1 MLKKLL
7 VMLCLLFLVVGIV
20 SAADNNSTGDTLKTD
35 EDNSNEIVEIQEVA
49 SDETP
54 KSTITVNFVNAVTG
68 EEYGSLSNTLAQG
81 GSWGMGMGKFN
92 NMIANHKTF
101 KMDGYKYTFTH
112 WSGDNGVVDS
122 TQLLYCTGEDYTVT
136 FYANYDKELLG
147 RLTFIVND
155 EHGHNGHQMTY
166 NDEADYKFTFKDPVD
181 VEEGYKFLYYEHAK
195 TGEKYNPGD
204 VFSMLYAE
212 FQGQDVTVEVN
223 AIYEKIQEDEPVNDT
238 NGTVIDNNTTDNETD
253 TNGTAIDNSTADN
266 ETDTNGTAIDNGA
279 DDNKQVDDI
288 DEDNGQS
295 GNDSANSDDGN
306 VTSILS
312 KNKTSIAFTGLVF
325 LVIVMI
331 SVLIYTR
338 RNEN

>member
-195 TGEKYNPGD
+195 TGEKYNPG
-204 VFSMLYAE
+204 
-212 FQGQDVTVEVN
+212 
-223 AIYEKIQEDEPVNDT
+223 K
-238 NGTVIDNNTTDNETD
+238 
-253 TNGTAIDNSTADN
+253 
-266 ETDTNGTAIDNGA
+266 
-279 DDNKQVDDI
+279 
-288 DEDNGQS
+288 
-295 GNDSANSDDGN
+295 
-306 VTSILS
+306 
-312 KNKTSIAFTGLVF
+312 
-325 LVIVMI
+325 
-331 SVLIYTR
+331 
-338 RNEN
+338 

>member
-1 MLKKLL
+1 
-7 VMLCLLFLVVGIV
+7 MLCLLFLVVGIV
-20 SAADNNSTGDTLKTD
+20 SAADNNSTGDTLKID
-35 EDNSNEIVEIQEVA
+35 DDNGKEIVEIQ
-49 SDETP
+49 DEKVVNENP
-54 KSTITVNFVNAVTG
+54 KSTITVKFVNAVTG

-204 VFSMLYAE
+204 VFSMLYSE

-223 AIYEKIQEDEPVNDT
+223 AIYEKIAEDEPVNDT
-238 NGTVIDNNTTDNETD
+238 NGTGD
-253 TNGTAIDNSTADN
+253 NGTVIDNSTTN
-266 ETDTNGTAIDNGA
+266 ETDDNTTVIDNGNAKNQTDTNSA
-279 DDNKQVDDI
+279 DDNKQADEIDDN
-288 DEDNGQS
+288 DKQS
-295 GNDSANSDDGN
+295 GNDSAKGDEGN
-306 VTSILS
+306 ITSALS
-312 KNKTSIAFTGLVF
+312 KHKTAIAFTGLVF

>member
-1 MLKKLL
+1 
-7 VMLCLLFLVVGIV
+7 MLCLLLLVVGIA
-20 SAADNNSTGDTLKTD
+20 SAAENNSTGDTLKTD
-35 EDNSNEIVEIQEVA
+35 EDNGNEIVEI
-49 SDETP
+49 SDAKVMNENP
-54 KSTITVNFVNAVTG
+54 KSTITVKFVNAVTG

-101 KMDGYKYTFTH
+101 KMDGYKYTFTY
-112 WSGDNGVVDS
+112 WSGDNGIVDS

-136 FYANYDKELLG
+136 YYANYDKELLG

-155 EHGHNGHQMTY
+155 EHGHNGHVMTY

-181 VEEGYKFLYYEHAK
+181 VDEGYEFMYYEHAK

-204 VFSMLYAE
+204 IFTMLYSE
-212 FQGQDVTVEVN
+212 FQGQDVTVEIN
-223 AIYEKIQEDEPVNDT
+223 AVYKKIAEDTPVNDTNGTGDNGTDT
-238 NGTVIDNNTTDNETD
+238 NGTVIDNNSSNNET
-253 TNGTAIDNSTADN
+253 GTHN
-266 ETDTNGTAIDNGA
+266 A
-279 DDNKQVDDI
+279 DDNKKIDDKN
-288 DEDNGQS
+288 DDQS
-295 GNDSANSDDGN
+295 GNDSVKSDDGN

-312 KNKTSIAFTGLVF
+312 KNKTAIAFTGLVF

-331 SVLIYTR
+331 GVLIYTR

>member
-1 MLKKLL
+1 
-7 VMLCLLFLVVGIV
+7 MLCLLFLVVGIV
-20 SAADNNSTGDTLKTD
+20 SAADNNSTDDTLKTD
-35 EDNSNEIVEIQEVA
+35 EDNGNEIVEILEDA
-49 SDETP
+49 SNENP

-181 VEEGYKFLYYEHAK
+181 VEEGYTFLYYEDAK
-195 TGEKYNPGD
+195 TGEIYNPGD
-204 VFSMLYAE
+204 VFSMLYSE
-212 FQGQDVTVEVN
+212 FQGQDVTVEMN
-223 AIYEKIQEDEPVNDT
+223 AIYEKIAEDEPVNDT
-238 NGTVIDNNTTDNETD
+238 NGTGDNGTDIDNNTSDNGNETNGTVIDNGIGENETD
-253 TNGTAIDNSTADN
+253 DNGTV
-266 ETDTNGTAIDNGA
+266 IDNGA
-279 DDNKQVDDI
+279 DDN
-288 DEDNGQS
+288 EQS
-295 GNDSANSDDGN
+295 GNDSANSDEGN

-312 KNKTSIAFTGLVF
+312 KNKTAIAFTGLVF

-338 RNEN
+338 RNEH

>member
-20 SAADNNSTGDTLKTD
+20 SAADTNFTDDTLKTD
-35 EDNSNEIVEIQEVA
+35 EDNGNEIVEIQNDKVIKEN
-49 SDETP
+49 P
-54 KSTITVNFVNAVTG
+54 KSTITVKFVNEVTG

-112 WSGDNGVVDS
+112 WSGDNGIVDS

-136 FYANYDKELLG
+136 YYANYDKELLG

-155 EHGHNGHQMTY
+155 EHGHNGHIMTY

-181 VEEGYKFLYYEHAK
+181 VDEGYEFMYYEHAK
-195 TGEKYNPGD
+195 TGEQYNPGD
-204 VFSMLYAE
+204 IFTMRYSE
-212 FQGQDVTVEVN
+212 FQGQDVTVEIN
-223 AIYEKIQEDEPVNDT
+223 AIYKKIVEPVNDTNGTGDNGTVIDNNSTNNETDT
-238 NGTVIDNNTTDNETD
+238 NGTVIDNNSSNNETGIH
-253 TNGTAIDNSTADN
+253 N
-266 ETDTNGTAIDNGA
+266 A
-279 DDNKQVDDI
+279 DDNKKIDDKN
-288 DEDNGQS
+288 DDQS
-295 GNDSANSDDGN
+295 GNDSVKSDDGN

-312 KNKTSIAFTGLVF
+312 KNKTAIAFTGLVF

>member
-1 MLKKLL
+1 
-7 VMLCLLFLVVGIV
+7 MLCLLFLVVGIV

-204 VFSMLYAE
+204 VFSMLYSE

-295 GNDSANSDDGN
+295 GNDSAKGDDGN
-306 VTSILS
+306 ISGTLI
-312 KNKTSIAFTGLVF
+312 NHKTAIAFTGLVF
-325 LVIVMI
+325 LVIIMI
-331 SVLIYTR
+331 SVLIYIR
-338 RNEN
+338 RNEH